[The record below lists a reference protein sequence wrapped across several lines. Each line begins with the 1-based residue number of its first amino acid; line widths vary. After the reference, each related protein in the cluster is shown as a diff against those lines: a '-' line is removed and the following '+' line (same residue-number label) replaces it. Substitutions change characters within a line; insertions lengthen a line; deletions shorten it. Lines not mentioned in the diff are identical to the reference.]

1 MTPETGAPRLI
12 GRIRSK
18 QAGFPTGLLGRVIGR
33 AMVKDTAEANDRAV
47 ELLELESSQTILEI
61 GFGQGRTAAVLAQAG
76 HRLLGVEVSSTML
89 HQATARNRK
98 ACKSGQVKL
107 AQGDGISIPFDDNA
121 ADAAFMTHAI
131 YFMADPQETLCEV
144 ARVLRPGGRLVVA
157 ARVSDD
163 QMPAWMDPNIYR
175 IPSRQ
180 DLTEMLRIAGFDSVV
195 EHGGHESG
203 HQVYWF
209 VAEPEVPR
217 VEI

>member
-89 HQATARNRK
+89 HQATARNFW
-98 ACKSGQVKL
+98 CS
-107 AQGDGISIPFDDNA
+107 
-121 ADAAFMTHAI
+121 
-131 YFMADPQETLCEV
+131 TL
-144 ARVLRPGGRLVVA
+144 
-157 ARVSDD
+157 
-163 QMPAWMDPNIYR
+163 
-175 IPSRQ
+175 
-180 DLTEMLRIAGFDSVV
+180 
-195 EHGGHESG
+195 
-203 HQVYWF
+203 
-209 VAEPEVPR
+209 
-217 VEI
+217 